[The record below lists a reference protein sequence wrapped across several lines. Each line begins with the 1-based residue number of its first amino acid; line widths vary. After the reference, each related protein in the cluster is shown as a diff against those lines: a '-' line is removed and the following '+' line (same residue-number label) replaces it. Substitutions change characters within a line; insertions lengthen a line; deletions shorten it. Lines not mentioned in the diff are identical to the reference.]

1 MRNKYGGEVL
11 VDVDWNSGNKTEEL
25 NKQIKV
31 NELLQRQ
38 LENWCKKDPENIN
51 IITNYEKNEMINF
64 AIENKKRIK
73 ETCNQYIRNR
83 KNQYDV
89 LSRDQDVFEVLR
101 DRRSNIEI
109 NVVVVVDKNIGY
121 IGHVYTWVSPTD
133 KNLVFM
139 IGIRSSPMMPFL
151 RMIGKGVKNVANIIK
166 RCRRFCKTEQC

>member
-1 MRNKYGGEVL
+1 
-11 VDVDWNSGNKTEEL
+11 
-25 NKQIKV
+25 
-31 NELLQRQ
+31 
-38 LENWCKKDPENIN
+38 
-51 IITNYEKNEMINF
+51 MINF

-151 RMIGKGVKNVANIIK
+151 RMIGKGVKNVANILLKGVEDFAKQNNANSIVILSPIGTMVSIAEKNGFVRTNEITKKIIGEGGNLTMIPYVKCNRCYIK
-166 RCRRFCKTEQC
+166 KFN